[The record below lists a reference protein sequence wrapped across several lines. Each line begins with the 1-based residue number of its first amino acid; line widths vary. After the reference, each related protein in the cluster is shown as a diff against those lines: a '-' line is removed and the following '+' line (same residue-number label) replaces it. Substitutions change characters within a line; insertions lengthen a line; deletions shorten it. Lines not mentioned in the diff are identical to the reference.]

1 MWKVTLDGD
10 RLVFTP
16 FFGDPAA
23 DQDPD
28 HLREE
33 LQDLKLENDRMRQRN
48 ELMED
53 YIHAVACV
61 KSEKSKFYSLCE
73 TSNCRYYDHDKD
85 FGQGACTLS
94 SRDLIEQEA
103 ANLIEEL
110 EEIG

>member
-28 HLREE
+28 QIREE
-33 LQDLKLENDRMRQRN
+33 LQDLKLENDRLQQQN
-48 ELMED
+48 ELMKE
-53 YIHAVACV
+53 YIHSIACV
-61 KSEKSKFYSLCE
+61 KSKKSKYYGLCKE
-73 TSNCRYYDHDKD
+73 RNCPYFDHDKE

-103 ANLIEEL
+103 ADIIDEL